1 MKRELWLRFNGA
13 QEYLEKEQKILS
25 ILEEFKVIKGDCVL
39 IYNSNTRAVK
49 TLKVNVEI
57 TEELLQRL
65 TEFLDSESVKVAEKE
80 DYDKAIE
87 IINEGILENEDEGFL
102 YYNRACF
109 YVGINK
115 LELALEDVFKS
126 IELNDFFEEY
136 MKKDE
141 ELDAIRGLEKYKEI
155 FE

>member
-1 MKRELWLRFNGA
+1 MKRELWLRFNGI

-25 ILEEFKVIKGDCVL
+25 ILEEFKAVKGDCVL

-80 DYDKAIE
+80 DYDNLSNEWMDAPGYTMKENLEFMKIE
-87 IINEGILENEDEGFL
+87 RLDRIADVLEGIDQSLDCIS
-102 YYNRACF
+102 NR
-109 YVGINK
+109 
-115 LELALEDVFKS
+115 L
-126 IELNDFFEEY
+126 
-136 MKKDE
+136 
-141 ELDAIRGLEKYKEI
+141 LDISLGTD
-155 FE
+155 

>member
-1 MKRELWLRFNGA
+1 MKRELWLRFNGI

-25 ILEEFKVIKGDCVL
+25 ILEEFKAVKGDCVL

-80 DYDKAIE
+80 DYDNLSNEWMDAPGYTMKENLEFMKIKRLDRIADTL
-87 IINEGILENEDEGFL
+87 EGIDQ
-102 YYNRACF
+102 
-109 YVGINK
+109 
-115 LELALEDVFKS
+115 S
-126 IELNDFFEEY
+126 
-136 MKKDE
+136 
-141 ELDAIRGLEKYKEI
+141 LDCISSRLLDISLGMDQ
-155 FE
+155 

>member
-1 MKRELWLRFNGA
+1 MKRKLWLRFNGI

-25 ILEEFKVIKGDCVL
+25 ILEEFEAVKGDCVL

-80 DYDKAIE
+80 DYDNLSNEWMDAPGYTMKENLEFMKIKRLDRIADAL
-87 IINEGILENEDEGFL
+87 EGIDQ
-102 YYNRACF
+102 
-109 YVGINK
+109 
-115 LELALEDVFKS
+115 S
-126 IELNDFFEEY
+126 
-136 MKKDE
+136 
-141 ELDAIRGLEKYKEI
+141 LDCISSRLLDISLGMDQ
-155 FE
+155 